1 MLTKIAATLCV
12 LCFPIM
18 FIATSLTKRHK
29 DIFDRVTDW
38 TIVTFMVSF
47 SAFLVSLVWGI

>member
-1 MLTKIAATLCV
+1 MLIKISATLCV